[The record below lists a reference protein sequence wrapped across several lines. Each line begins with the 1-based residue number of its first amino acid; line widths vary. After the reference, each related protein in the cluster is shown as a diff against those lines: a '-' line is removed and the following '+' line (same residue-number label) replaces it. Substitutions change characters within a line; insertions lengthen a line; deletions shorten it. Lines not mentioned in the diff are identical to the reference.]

1 METIIT
7 EPFELRFDTEASTI
21 MNGIEVFQTEEFVKI
36 NEDGDLAVLRVII
49 PTELA
54 IEKTF
59 KITITACND
68 QILENDFE
76 QIDYMNN

>member
-36 NEDGDLAVLRVII
+36 NEEGDLALLRVII
-49 PTELA
+49 PTEIA
-54 IEKTF
+54 IEKAF

-68 QILENDFE
+68 QILENDFQ

>member
-36 NEDGDLAVLRVII
+36 NEDGDLALLRVII

-68 QILENDFE
+68 HIFENDFE

>member
-36 NEDGDLAVLRVII
+36 NEEGDLALLRII
-49 PTELA
+49 VPTELA

-59 KITITACND
+59 KITITACGD
-68 QILENDFE
+68 HILENSFQ
-76 QIDYMNN
+76 QIDHMNN

>member
-36 NEDGDLAVLRVII
+36 NEEGDLALLRII
-49 PTELA
+49 VPTELA

-59 KITITACND
+59 KITITACD
-68 QILENDFE
+68 DEIFENDFQ
-76 QIDYMNN
+76 QIDYINN

>member
-1 METIIT
+1 MDTILT
-7 EPFELRFDTEASTI
+7 EPFELIFDTEASTI

-36 NEDGDLAVLRVII
+36 NEDGDLALLRVII

-59 KITITACND
+59 RITITACDD
-68 QILENDFE
+68 QILEDDFE
-76 QIDYMNN
+76 KIDYMNN

>member
-1 METIIT
+1 MEAIIQ
-7 EPFELRFDTEASTI
+7 EAFELRFYTEASTT

-36 NEDGDLAVLRVII
+36 NKEGDLALLKVIV

-59 KITITACND
+59 KITITACGD
-68 QILENDFE
+68 EIFENDFQ

>member
-36 NEDGDLAVLRVII
+36 NEEGDLALLRVII

-59 KITITACND
+59 KITITAFSD
-68 QILENDFE
+68 QILENGFQE
-76 QIDYMNN
+76 IDYMNN

>member
-1 METIIT
+1 METIFT
-7 EPFELRFDTEASTI
+7 EPFEIRFDTEASTI

-36 NEDGDLAVLRVII
+36 NEEGDLALLRII
-49 PTELA
+49 VPTELA

-59 KITITACND
+59 KITITACD
-68 QILENDFE
+68 DEIFENDFQ